1 MNAVTPKPTSPAD
14 LRSHHVRVGEMEW
27 QKTRFPGCEVKTLLF
42 DRDCGL
48 VTALMRFAPSPQSPA
63 PFLGEGAGAHTA
75 RKGERGCGRAFTF
88 GSYLRVDRHGGAF
101 AVVVRRRG
109 ARSRA

>member
-1 MNAVTPKPTSPAD
+1 MDAVTPKPTSPAD

-63 PFLGEGAGAHTA
+63 PFLGEGAGPQG
-75 RKGERGCGRAFTF
+75 GEGMWPRVHFRELLEGRPSRRRFCGRGETSGCAQPGMKT
-88 GSYLRVDRHGGAF
+88 
-101 AVVVRRRG
+101 
-109 ARSRA
+109 